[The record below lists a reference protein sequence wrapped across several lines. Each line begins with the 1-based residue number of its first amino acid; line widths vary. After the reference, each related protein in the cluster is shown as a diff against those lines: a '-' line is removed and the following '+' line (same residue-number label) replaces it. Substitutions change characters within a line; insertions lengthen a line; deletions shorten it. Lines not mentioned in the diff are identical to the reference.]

1 LRRGAQRSDAHEPGQ
16 QYDHDHTT
24 DRRGVLQSALARLG
38 SLVIGDVVDVVVGRC
53 RSSRRDCI
61 VDVVVR

>member
-1 LRRGAQRSDAHEPGQ
+1 LRCRAQRSDTHEPGQ
-16 QYDHDHTT
+16 QYDDDHTT

-38 SLVIGDVVDVVVGRC
+38 RLIDVVVGRR
-53 RSSRRDCI
+53 RSGRGECI